1 MLGCA
6 VALILLMDVSASIND
21 VNWQKQRDGTADA
34 LAHPTVQGTVEALEG
49 GVAIQ
54 AMVFGGRAHVALPW
68 RVARSGADLDA
79 FATDMKALQRRTEM
93 STNTGRAMDTAV
105 DQMAQ
110 TPCTPA
116 KKVIDLS
123 TDGIDDK
130 APVEAARNKAQ
141 AKGIIVNAIG
151 IGSYPD
157 LETFL
162 RDSTIT
168 EDGFAIISEGWDDF
182 ARAILRKIRT
192 EIAAKAD

>member
-6 VALILLMDVSASIND
+6 VALILLMDVSASID
-21 VNWQKQRDGTADA
+21 DANWQKQRDGTADA
-34 LAHPTVQGTVEALEG
+34 LAHPTVQGIVEALEG
-49 GVAIQ
+49 GITIQ

-68 RVARSGADLDA
+68 RVARTSLDLDA

-93 STNTGRAMDTAV
+93 ATNTGHAIETAL

-130 APVEAARNKAQ
+130 TTMEAARDKAQ
-141 AKGIIVNAIG
+141 ARGITVNAIG
-151 IGSYPD
+151 VGAYHN

-168 EDGFAIISEGWDDF
+168 EDGFAIISEAWDDF

-192 EIAAKAD
+192 EIAAK